1 MQTQIRSLIGFAA
14 GAWLVFGPASTAVS
28 SGTSVLLTVEDPSS
42 GIERGPTDA
51 DLLALPQRSFETS
64 TLWTAVPHEFSGPT
78 LKSVLESVGVSD
90 GSISLHAYDNYSV
103 SFPVHLIT
111 DDTPIIAN
119 RMDGAPFSIR
129 AKGPLWVV
137 FPFDQDAAY
146 QSEYINSLSVWQLY
160 KIRLVDE

>member
-42 GIERGPTDA
+42 GIERGLTDA

-64 TLWTAVPHEFSGPT
+64 TLWTAAPHEFSGPT

-90 GSISLHAYDNYSV
+90 GSISLHAYDNYRN
-103 SFPVHLIT
+103 I
-111 DDTPIIAN
+111 
-119 RMDGAPFSIR
+119 
-129 AKGPLWVV
+129 
-137 FPFDQDAAY
+137 
-146 QSEYINSLSVWQLY
+146 
-160 KIRLVDE
+160 